1 MIERIRVFDFP
12 NEIDKKN
19 YKKVLSTISTSKWKY
34 ITQLKVQRGGV
45 EIIPSFLVIL
55 SRLKNLSYKAGTKI
69 TLSRL
74 SYKQP
79 RNALPQ
85 PENRV
90 YWSNRNKFFWGYKLV
105 MLSKQ
110 ELLEDQG
117 RKHE

>member
-34 ITQLKVQRGGV
+34 ITQLKVQRSGV

-55 SRLKNLSYKAGTKI
+55 SRLKNLSYKGGTKI

-79 RNALPQ
+79 RNALRQ
-85 PENRV
+85 PENRKCV
-90 YWSNRNKFFWGYKLV
+90 SYLCLIEINSF
-105 MLSKQ
+105 
-110 ELLEDQG
+110 EDIN
-117 RKHE
+117 